1 MAKKPFTPLALI
13 GIACCLGVSS
23 CSTTVEVKQ
32 DIRNVLASY
41 ENPSPD
47 INVALVNEVKK
58 CMSEKSFTYSGSQN
72 IISGASVLELAM
84 SDAYLPSEEAATR
97 GYLFTR
103 QDNASS
109 SNEPAMEN
117 PAYRKAFQGDPQAA
131 DSKTVTIT
139 LSNGAQVG
147 MATDS
152 CLGRAAEAVFGS
164 TENYLKYT
172 NFINELTTGGSKN
185 NAVEEMGKYYRND
198 TTYGAC
204 MKESGYADIQHFG
217 DAPSYAEKTWGKYKA
232 ANVAANAE
240 EQSLAHADYNCQ
252 KSTGIL
258 TKAQNIYYEKAATW
272 LNEHEPLILEVR
284 DIERQAQERAAAL
297 LNGN

>member
-1 MAKKPFTPLALI
+1 M
-13 GIACCLGVSS
+13 
-23 CSTTVEVKQ
+23 
-32 DIRNVLASY
+32 
-41 ENPSPD
+41 
-47 INVALVNEVKK
+47 ALVNEVKK

-185 NAVEEMGKYYRND
+185 NAVEEMGKYYRDD

-232 ANVAANAE
+232 ANAAANAE
-240 EQSLAHADYNCQ
+240 EQALAHADYNCQ

-297 LNGN
+297 VNGN